1 MPQHCKALF
10 RRARAFAN
18 QQLWQDAERDASLA
32 AAQEPAAKGLL
43 DEVRQKLA
51 EMALEEAQPP
61 TKLPESEQERLLA
74 AVRDAAAKALLAHRP
89 LQQLLFG
96 NGGDGDVHRQD
107 DVPGGM
113 GMAVEPTREW
123 VEQLVQDRER
133 LRQQLREAGLDP
145 CA

>member
-1 MPQHCKALF
+1 MF

-61 TKLPESEQERLLA
+61 IKLPESEQERLLA
-74 AVRDAAAKALLAHRP
+74 AVRDAAAKALLAH
-89 LQQLLFG
+89 LLGVF
-96 NGGDGDVHRQD
+96 
-107 DVPGGM
+107 P
-113 GMAVEPTREW
+113 
-123 VEQLVQDRER
+123 
-133 LRQQLREAGLDP
+133 
-145 CA
+145 